1 MTKRNAVSRFF
12 RAVWTGVDG
21 VRKVLHL
28 LLLLFIFSIVI
39 GALTATAPK
48 LPQQAALVIR
58 PVGDLVEQL
67 QGDPYDRAVAELL
80 GETRPETLMQDLV
93 DGLQYARD
101 DDRIKAV
108 VLELDGLGN
117 AGLAKLR
124 RLGAAIESF
133 KESGKPV
140 IAMAGSYGQSSY
152 YLAAHADQAYMH
164 PEGVLFLQGFGVFQN
179 YFHDA
184 IEKLRIDWNV
194 FKVGTHKSAV
204 EPFTRNSMSDE
215 DRESMSRLTGQFWTL
230 WREDVE
236 RARGLEEGTIDE
248 LVSDLLEHMATQGG
262 SLAELAVTFGL
273 VDELLTRQELR
284 ALVAEYAGPDPDGVE
299 GYQAAELRPYLAQ
312 VRLMRGEASGDENVG
327 VIVAAGEIMSGTQP
341 PGTIGGE
348 STAQLLRRAR
358 EDDSVAAVVLRVD
371 SPGGSAFASEMILNE
386 VEALQAAGK
395 PVVASMSS
403 VAASGGYWISMA
415 ADEIFASPATITGSI
430 GIFGMF
436 PTFQRS
442 LETLGISTDGVGTTK
457 WAGQLRFDRAMS
469 EDAKALFQ
477 AVIEEGYRDFVS
489 RVARYRDMSESDVDR
504 IAQGQVWTGATAVEN
519 GLVDVLGDLDE
530 AIAAAASLAGLEPDT
545 YGRKYFEK
553 ELTPTEQ
560 LALQFLGSVRRAGVD
575 AGSLFRHRSSLE
587 ELASRLA
594 DTIAPLARF
603 NDPNG
608 IYAHCFCTPQ

>member
-1 MTKRNAVSRFF
+1 MSKRHPVSRFF
-12 RAVWTGVDG
+12 RAVWSGVDG

-28 LLLLFIFSIVI
+28 LLLLFIFAIVI

-67 QGDPYDRAVAELL
+67 QGDPYDRAIAELF
-80 GETRPETLMQDLV
+80 GEARPETLMQDLV
-93 DGLQYARD
+93 DGLEYARD

-117 AGLAKLR
+117 AGLSKLR
-124 RLGAAIESF
+124 RLGAAIERF
-133 KESGKPV
+133 RESGKPV
-140 IAMAGSYGQSSY
+140 IAMAGSYGQSAY
-152 YLAAHADQAYMH
+152 YLAAHADQTYMH

-194 FKVGTHKSAV
+194 FKVGTHKAAV
-204 EPFTRNSMSDE
+204 EPFTRNSMSEE

-236 RARGLEEGTIDE
+236 RVRGLEEGAIDD
-248 LVSDLLEHMATQGG
+248 LVSNLLDHLEAQGG

-284 ALVAEYAGPDPDGVE
+284 ARVIDYAGADPDGEE
-299 GYQAAELRPYLAQ
+299 GYRAAELQPYLAQ
-312 VRLMRGEASGDENVG
+312 ARLMRGDPSNGENVG
-327 VIVAAGEIMSGTQP
+327 IIVAAGEILSGTQP

-371 SPGGSAFASEMILNE
+371 SPGGSAFASEVILNE

-415 ADEIFASPATITGSI
+415 ADQIFASPATVTGSI

-442 LETLGISTDGVGTTK
+442 LETLGIATDGVGTTR
-457 WAGQLRFDRAMS
+457 WAGQLRLDRAMS

-477 AVIEEGYRDFVS
+477 AVIEEGYRDFVR
-489 RVARYRDMSESDVDR
+489 RVARYRDMSESEVDR
-504 IAQGQVWTGATAVEN
+504 IAQGQIWTGATAVEN
-519 GLVDVLGDLDE
+519 GLVDGLGDLDE
-530 AIAAAASLAGLEPDT
+530 AVSAAASLAGLESDA

-560 LALQFLGSVRRAGVD
+560 LALQFLGSVRQLGVD
-575 AGSLFRHRSSLE
+575 AGSLFGHRSSLE
-587 ELASRLA
+587 ELAARLA
-594 DTIAPLARF
+594 DTISPLARF

-608 IYAHCFCTPQ
+608 IYAHCFCRLQ